1 MVSGI
6 ISSSTESPRYAF
18 ITMSPLAGLTQEEM
32 AENINVSQTFFA
44 NIERGKR
51 GASFETVELLSK
63 CFNIP
68 YFALFEDT
76 ENTNSSDDEFIN
88 NSVKDLSFYKNLENK
103 LEKYLKEAIHNCLQK
118 EEKKINSKI

>member
-1 MVSGI
+1 MENIKEIFGRNVKKY
-6 ISSSTESPRYAF
+6 RK
-18 ITMSPLAGLTQEEM
+18 LAGLTQEEM
-32 AENINVSQTFFA
+32 AEKINVSQTFFA

-76 ENTNSSDDEFIN
+76 EKRNSIDDDFVGNT
-88 NSVKDLSFYKNLENK
+88 VKDMSFYKELEIK
-103 LEKYLKEAIHNCLQK
+103 IEKYLKEALHKCLLGQQK
-118 EEKKINSKI
+118 SDENNRQ